1 MCVGKEGSSLKPQGA
16 MRIKRGIFGSFM
28 ENKNKLIHNWNDST
42 SRRGM
47 QSRHCSMLFLCELS
61 IITES
66 ETEFDS
72 LPRHSPCL
80 PQRRASCEF
89 QPRLVSWV
97 LTAVTSKVPETEI
110 YFFFWYELRLLGRRV
125 AHFQSNNTCIMCH
138 QQQVLFHRSNVN
150 KCIHLSL
157 EGKEAAHA
165 GSREFASTVT

>member
-89 QPRLVSWV
+89 QPRLISWV

-110 YFFFWYELRLLGRRV
+110 YIFFLIWAQVTRP
-125 AHFQSNNTCIMCH
+125 QSSTFSE
-138 QQQVLFHRSNVN
+138 QQ
-150 KCIHLSL
+150 HLHHVPS
-157 EGKEAAHA
+157 AA
-165 GSREFASTVT
+165 GFIS